1 MNRPMSG
8 ALLTLVLV
16 SVCAAPL
23 FAAEGADRRNP
34 PVLKK
39 DPVAMA
45 FALPK
50 GMVLTPKEY
59 EWAANVRN
67 QLEPQL
73 RSALDRV
80 KNAENEKEKLQAVK
94 EVNAIRQQIKAAIHT
109 IIQNRRI
116 EAMKEAAKRA
126 EAARKKAAQRNKNR
140 GRHKRRRR

>member
-80 KNAENEKEKLQAVK
+80 KNAENGSKRSRKSMPSGS
-94 EVNAIRQQIKAAIHT
+94 RS
-109 IIQNRRI
+109 RRPST
-116 EAMKEAAKRA
+116 RSF
-126 EAARKKAAQRNKNR
+126 RTVGSRP
-140 GRHKRRRR
+140 